1 MKDYILKRPML
12 LCGILCSFL
21 AVLGCYFKVLLPL
34 FAAVITLFLIIL
46 IIKKSS
52 ASSVLVVMCVMAV
65 IISLIYSHGR
75 ADILSKLNNQ
85 ESSCEFIVCEITYK
99 GDNYY
104 KADVQITDSEHLKS
118 GTKITVSYM
127 EDNLKMGDRAKGKL
141 ELKDLKDNDYKNL
154 YYSNGVFLTASL
166 KDYKVLDDGSDF
178 VLTLIGKFRDYITK
192 ALFSNLNYS
201 NAATASAIIL
211 GNDGYFTPSFNLD
224 IKASGVSHV
233 MVVSG
238 MHLSTLVLMIT
249 FITERLF
256 YNRYLRA
263 VIMCLTVIFMIA
275 VCGFTASMI
284 RAGVTYFLMALA
296 LVLKRKG
303 VPENTLGAA
312 VTLILIASPFTI
324 LNIGFLLSVLATFGV
339 VGVALPIV
347 SFIRNRKIVKSKLLY
362 LIISAITVNVSA
374 TVCTLPVTVS
384 SFKCVSVV
392 SVLSNLLI
400 SLAVDVILWSAV
412 FGLALNVLYPA
423 LAKVAFLVTKVAAS
437 YINWA
442 ISFFGGLDFAVIS
455 VPGYAAI
462 VFIVL
467 IILIFYALLACKKRI
482 DMVKLKEMR
491 KKLALEGG
499 KCKNGCG
506 F

>member
-1 MKDYILKRPML
+1 
-12 LCGILCSFL
+12 
-21 AVLGCYFKVLLPL
+21 
-34 FAAVITLFLIIL
+34 
-46 IIKKSS
+46 
-52 ASSVLVVMCVMAV
+52 
-65 IISLIYSHGR
+65 
-75 ADILSKLNNQ
+75 
-85 ESSCEFIVCEITYK
+85 
-99 GDNYY
+99 
-104 KADVQITDSEHLKS
+104 
-118 GTKITVSYM
+118 
-127 EDNLKMGDRAKGKL
+127 
-141 ELKDLKDNDYKNL
+141 
-154 YYSNGVFLTASL
+154 
-166 KDYKVLDDGSDF
+166 
-178 VLTLIGKFRDYITK
+178 
-192 ALFSNLNYS
+192 
-201 NAATASAIIL
+201 
-211 GNDGYFTPSFNLD
+211 
-224 IKASGVSHV
+224 
-233 MVVSG
+233 
-238 MHLSTLVLMIT
+238 
-249 FITERLF
+249 
-256 YNRYLRA
+256 
-263 VIMCLTVIFMIA
+263 
-275 VCGFTASMI
+275 
-284 RAGVTYFLMALA
+284 MALA

-303 VPENTLGAA
+303 VPENTLGAS

-347 SFIRNRKIVKSKLLY
+347 SFIRSRKLIKSKLLY

-455 VPGYAAI
+455 VPWYAAI